1 MEKGKYNILNFK
13 LYYII
18 QGNKMSNENYEM
30 VIGLE
35 VHAELSTKTKIF
47 CSCSTEFGA
56 EPNTHVCPVC
66 MAMPGALPVLNEKVV
81 EYAAKAGL
89 ATNCEISKNSKN
101 DRKNYFYPDTP
112 RAYQISQFDKPL
124 CEHGYIEIEDD
135 AGNPK
140 KIGITRIHI
149 EDDAGKLNHNEFS
162 GGSLVDLN
170 RAGVPLIEIVSEP
183 DLRTS
188 EEVDKYLK
196 KLKAILEYIEVSD
209 CKMQEG
215 SFRADVNVS
224 VRKKGETKFGTRT
237 ETKNMSSFRAIT
249 REIEYEANRQIE
261 ILENGGKVEQETLR
275 WDDVSG
281 KTFSMRNKEDAQDYR
296 YFPEPDLVAIKL
308 SREYIENIKNNL
320 PEMPE
325 SRKARYMEE
334 FKLSEKDSR
343 LLTNSKYL
351 SNMFEAAEKI
361 CGNAKAVANWL
372 LSDISRILNEKEIE
386 PSEIPFGAEDLAK
399 LIELID
405 KGTISSAIGK
415 KVVEEL
421 FEKPKNP
428 EDIIKEKGWIQISD
442 EGAIK
447 EVVMKILENNPQ
459 SIADYKA
466 GKDRALG
473 FLVGQAMKE
482 TKGKANPQMLNK
494 MFLEELK

>member
-1 MEKGKYNILNFK
+1 
-13 LYYII
+13 
-18 QGNKMSNENYEM
+18 MSNTDYEKVM
-30 VIGLE
+30 GLE

-47 CSCSTEFGA
+47 CSCPTEFGA

-81 EYAAKAGL
+81 EYAVKAGL
-89 ATNCEISKNSKN
+89 ATNCEISRNSKN

-135 AGNPK
+135 DGNPK
-140 KIGITRIHI
+140 RIGVTRIHI
-149 EDDAGKLNHNEFS
+149 EDDAGKLNHNELG

-183 DLRTS
+183 DLRTAG
-188 EEVDKYLK
+188 EVDRYLK
-196 KLKAILEYIEVSD
+196 KLKSILEYIEVSD

-215 SFRADVNVS
+215 SFRADVNIS

-249 REIEYEANRQIE
+249 REIEYESNRQIE
-261 ILENGGKVEQETLR
+261 VLENGGKIEQETLR

-281 KTFSMRNKEDAQDYR
+281 KTFSMRDKEDAQDYR
-296 YFPEPDLVAIKL
+296 YFPEPDLVAIRL
-308 SREYIENIKNNL
+308 SEEYIENIRKNL

-325 SRKARYMEE
+325 SRRERYLKE
-334 FKLSEKDSR
+334 FNLSEKDAR
-343 LLTNSKYL
+343 LLTSSKYL

-361 CGNAKAVANWL
+361 CGNTKAVANWL
-372 LSDISRILNEKEIE
+372 LSDVSRILNEKELE
-386 PSEIPFGAEDLAK
+386 PDSIPFTAEQLAK
-399 LIELID
+399 LVELID

-415 KVVEEL
+415 KVIEEL
-421 FEKPKNP
+421 FENPKDP
-428 EDIIKEKGWIQISD
+428 EEIIKEKGWIQISD

-447 EVVMKILENNPQ
+447 QVVEKILEANPQ
-459 SIADYKA
+459 SVADYKA

-494 MFLEELK
+494 MFLEELKK